1 MFSLYKDDYVE
12 ITSKDE
18 CIKGY
23 VNQYNAQSGQL
34 YIGSVD
40 NSPIFRIKTS
50 TFLRDDNILLK
61 IGDQEYIGKIG
72 KFDYEKKQV
81 VINGLKNNFM
91 INALVKLNKK
101 GDETKNIQTEKSYT
115 KMSNEKKICLNVVDS
130 IEKYQVDPLGRIAK
144 VKKETRL
151 PLTMMKKN
159 RHKKGE

>member
-1 MFSLYKDDYVE
+1 MVNCKEFIDAPQPYEYVNGSFIKIDESFNFMFSLYKDDYVE

-61 IGDQEYIGKIG
+61 IGDQEYIGK
-72 KFDYEKKQV
+72 
-81 VINGLKNNFM
+81 
-91 INALVKLNKK
+91 
-101 GDETKNIQTEKSYT
+101 
-115 KMSNEKKICLNVVDS
+115 
-130 IEKYQVDPLGRIAK
+130 
-144 VKKETRL
+144 
-151 PLTMMKKN
+151 
-159 RHKKGE
+159 